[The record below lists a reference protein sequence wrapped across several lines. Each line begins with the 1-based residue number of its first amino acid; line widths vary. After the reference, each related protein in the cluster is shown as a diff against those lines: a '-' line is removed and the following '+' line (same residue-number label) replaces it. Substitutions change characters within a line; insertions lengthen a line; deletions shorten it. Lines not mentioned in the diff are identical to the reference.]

1 MGDDIAD
8 IPVLRACGLGMVP
21 CDGVPEAKAVAD
33 FISSKPGGHGAARE
47 GVELILKAQGK
58 WVFEED
64 SYDKIY

>member
-1 MGDDIAD
+1 
-8 IPVLRACGLGMVP
+8 MVP